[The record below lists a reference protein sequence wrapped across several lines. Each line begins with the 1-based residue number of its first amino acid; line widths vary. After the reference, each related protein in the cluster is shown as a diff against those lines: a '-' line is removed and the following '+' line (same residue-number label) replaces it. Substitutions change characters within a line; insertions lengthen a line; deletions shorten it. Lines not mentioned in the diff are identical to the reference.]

1 MQFTMRRRLV
11 ATSIAVALGATTLAA
26 CSSDSDGKDAAGSGP
41 VSLTYWAWAPGMDK
55 VAALWNKG
63 PGKEAGI
70 QVTVKKQASGDE
82 LVTKIIT
89 AAKAKKAPDLV
100 QAEYQ
105 AIPTLVSND
114 VLADITDDT
123 KGAKDKF
130 APGIWQQV
138 TLGTDSAYA
147 IPQDSGP
154 LMFYYREDLFKKYK
168 LSVPTTWDEFAE
180 TARKLKKADSS
191 KALTTF
197 SANDS
202 GLFAGLAQQ
211 AGAKWWTAEGQ
222 KWKVAIDDAATKKVA
237 DFWGGLVE
245 EGAVDNQPM
254 YTPAWNKALNTG
266 KQIAWV
272 SAVWA
277 PGVLTTAAPDTAGK
291 WAMAPLPQWTKGE
304 NTTGSWG
311 GSSTGITNDSQHKE
325 AAAKFATWLNT
336 DEEALAA
343 MVKDGGI
350 YPAATAA
357 QTGGALSKAPGF
369 FSDQP
374 DFYTK
379 AAEIAKTTA
388 PSAWGPNVNVAYTT
402 FKDSF
407 GKAAKAKKQSQFGSA
422 LASMQDDT
430 VADLKKQGFE
440 VAE

>member
-1 MQFTMRRRLV
+1 MQFTMRRRFV
-11 ATSIAVALGATTLAA
+11 ATSLAVALGAATLAA
-26 CSSDSDGKDAAGSGP
+26 CSSDSENKDSADSGR
-41 VSLTYWAWAPGMDK
+41 VSLTYWAWAPGTDK
-55 VAALWNKG
+55 AAEIWNKKN
-63 PGKEAGI
+63 PDI
-70 QVTVKKQASGDE
+70 QVTVREQASGDD
-82 LVTKIIT
+82 LVTKVIT
-89 AAKAKKAPDLV
+89 AAKANKTPDLV

-114 VLADITDDT
+114 VLADIADEVKD
-123 KGAKDKF
+123 AEDKF

-138 TLGTDSAYA
+138 TLGTDSAFA
-147 IPQDSGP
+147 VPQDSGP
-154 LMFYYREDLFKKYK
+154 LMFYYREDLFKKYG
-168 LSVPTTWDEFAE
+168 LTVPATWDEFAE
-180 TARKLKKADSS
+180 TARKLKKEDPS

-197 SANDS
+197 SSNDS

-245 EGAVDNQPM
+245 EGAIDNQPM

-277 PGVLTTAAPDTAGK
+277 PGTLTTGAPDTAGK
-291 WAMAPLPQWTKGE
+291 WAMAPLPQWSKGE
-304 NTTGSWG
+304 NATGSWG
-311 GSSTGITNDSQHKE
+311 GSSTGVTTNSKHKE

-336 DEEALAA
+336 DQEAIAA
-343 MVKDGGI
+343 MAEDGSI

-357 QTGGALSKAPGF
+357 QTSDALSKAPDF
-369 FSDQP
+369 FSNQP
-374 DFYTK
+374 DFYAK
-379 AAEIAKTTA
+379 AAEITKTTA

-402 FKDSF
+402 FKDAF
-407 GKAAKAKKQSQFGSA
+407 GKAAKAKSKDSFTSA
-422 LASMQDDT
+422 LTAMQDDT
-430 VADLKKQGFE
+430 VADMKKQGFE